1 VRNNN
6 IQNLSTITIMSEA
19 EAGPEILTDL
29 KLYSDAPG
37 AHHVLKDVYGF
48 FGTNTD
54 NSVAVY
60 IGLLDWKKDLQLLE
74 TYAIP
79 AIVCDPFGDNPEW
92 AVAVREKRGKLM
104 DWMKYLKESDCA
116 GHFVNPKWIE
126 PVIEY
131 PGTFDGSRDLTA
143 DTVVRMSSWGSL
155 LKRAYALRNRPEVGE
170 PHFALCRIE
179 LYNEEINVLSS
190 LLASKYRPSLI
201 YVRWSQSPDKSQQH
215 CEAAGNL
222 QSCGYRLISVNRNGF
237 FFYQYMTKDIY
248 SCCSWTE
255 PSMNHPM
262 IDMMRK
268 ELEDAIRLK
277 SEEPV
282 EAVKDDAPIS

>member
-1 VRNNN
+1 
-6 IQNLSTITIMSEA
+6 MSEA